1 MYRLKSA
8 LIVEYKYMRLLLF
21 VRKNG
26 VFSYFHEERIDYDGF
41 NGNGFINPDDVFS
54 KIQHVYADAER
65 YGSIDKHAVVVL
77 PGVFFKY
84 ARAEQDTVIESGAV
98 TENDVRTII
107 SLCGTRLPSF
117 EIVQKRPIIYKT
129 LSNPYINNPI
139 GQKADR
145 LKLIAS
151 IEYLR
156 LGIKELFDTSAKR
169 LGKIFEYTS
178 FGAEIAAKA
187 EKTAHLPERIII
199 TLADGNIDVALCNG
213 GVPVKGCSDMLG
225 AKHVCYSLAE
235 ELGVDDATA
244 EEIANG
250 MNLNLNFTDRDFYY
264 VGGEKY
270 SVSKVNSCVAEAFIY
285 LAGEV
290 KKYIDEM
297 CEDETPPPVF
307 LTGSSLCSVRGV
319 KDVFEDE
326 TGCEITILDSE
337 TLNLTGCGNYVAA
350 AVCESTKTID
360 TVDKIKQK
368 LKSIFGSK

>member
-1 MYRLKSA
+1 MHRLKSA

-26 VFSYFHEERIDYDGF
+26 DFSYFHEERINYDGF
-41 NGNGFINPDDVFS
+41 NENGFINPDDVFS
-54 KIQHVYADAER
+54 KIQHVYADAEK
-65 YGSIDKHAVVVL
+65 YGSIDRHAVVVL
-77 PGVFFKY
+77 PGIFFKY
-84 ARAEQDTVIESGAV
+84 GRAEQDTVIASGAV
-98 TENDVRTII
+98 TENDVKTVI

-117 EIVQKRPIIYKT
+117 EIVQKRPIAYNT
-129 LSNPYINNPI
+129 LSNPYIDNPV

-187 EKTAHLPERIII
+187 DKTVHLSERIII
-199 TLADGNIDVALCNG
+199 TLSDGNIDVALCNG
-213 GVPVKGCSDMLG
+213 GVPVKGCSDLLG

-235 ELGVDDATA
+235 EMGVDDATA

-250 MNLNLNFTDRDFYY
+250 MDLNLNFTDDDFYY
-264 VGGEKY
+264 FGGEKY
-270 SVSKVNSCVAEAFIY
+270 SVAKVNTYVAEAFIY

-290 KKYIDEM
+290 KKYIDEI
-297 CEDETPPPVF
+297 CEEETPPVF

-319 KDVFEDE
+319 KDIFEDE
-326 TGCEITILDSE
+326 TGCEITVLYSE

-350 AVCESTKTID
+350 AVCESTKAVD
-360 TVDKIKQK
+360 TLYKIKQK